1 VKRSFYLAVLLSFFA
16 PGLFAQSLLD
26 HINVGVYGNYFQLHD
41 SSIDLAGVG
50 ARVSFR
56 LFPMVQ
62 LEAESAY
69 NFEAAYSQGFND
81 ANGTLTLART
91 HVRSL
96 DGLIGPKFYIPWG
109 HVRFFVTGKGGFI
122 NFNLNNNPA
131 VNVNTVAT
139 TFQGLNGSNVFGVF
153 YPGGGA
159 ETFWGPVGLRVDVGD
174 EIFYNNGAH
183 NNLKVSF
190 GPFIRF

>member
-1 VKRSFYLAVLLSFFA
+1 MKRTLYLAIVLSLFA
-16 PGLFAQSLLD
+16 PGIFAQSLD
-26 HINVGVYGNYFQLHD
+26 HINVGVYGNYFKLSD
-41 SSIDLAGVG
+41 SDIDLAGAG
-50 ARVSFR
+50 ARVSVR
-56 LFPMVQ
+56 VFPMVQ
-62 LEAESAY
+62 LEVESAY

-81 ANGTLTLART
+81 SNGTVTLART

-96 DGLIGPKFYIPWG
+96 DGLFGPRVYLPLG
-109 HVRFFVTGKGGFI
+109 HLRFFVTAKGGFI

-131 VNVNTVAT
+131 VSFSTVAS
-139 TFQGLNGSNVFGVF
+139 TFQGLNGSNVYGVF

-159 ETFWGPVGLRVDVGD
+159 ETFLGPIGLRVDVGD